1 MKFSIDLSC
10 SPPVLQNNKYS
21 NRSYSD
27 VTSSNEFYEHLAGTQ
42 FFHGFCKKKAST
54 EITHNPR
61 NLGDMPKL
69 ISIDATL

>member
-27 VTSSNEFYEHLAGTQ
+27 VTSGNEFYEHFAGTQ
-42 FFHGFCKKKAST
+42 FLHDFCKKTAST
-54 EITHNPR
+54 EMAHDPQ

-69 ISIDATL
+69 ISIDTTL